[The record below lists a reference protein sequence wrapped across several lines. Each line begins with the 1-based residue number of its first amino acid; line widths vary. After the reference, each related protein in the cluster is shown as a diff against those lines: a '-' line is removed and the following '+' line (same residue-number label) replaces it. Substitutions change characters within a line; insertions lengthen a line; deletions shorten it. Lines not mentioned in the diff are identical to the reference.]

1 MRSQAG
7 FTLVEVMVALVVI
20 GVGALAIGSLFPT
33 ATRDIGQSERTTRA
47 AEYLQEGMERLTSL
61 SYNDP
66 SLQPGMTHYDPANPL
81 PGEFEREWTVVADH
95 PISNCKTL
103 SMEVRWTEGSADH
116 VVTAATVIASVGR

>member
-20 GVGALAIGSLFPT
+20 GVGALAIGSLFPA
-33 ATRDIGQSERTTRA
+33 ATRDIGESERTTRA
-47 AEYLQEGMERLTSL
+47 SEYLQEGMERLTGL

-66 SLQPGMTHYDPANPL
+66 LLQPGMTHYDPANPL
-81 PGEFEREWTVVADH
+81 PGGFDREWEVYTDH
-95 PISNCKTL
+95 PISNCKSV
-103 SMEVRWTEGSADH
+103 SMDVWWTEGSTKH